1 MLSNEAS
8 FRTSS
13 NFQSPFKKVTNYS
26 NIIPKPNNYD
36 YSRQKFQPN
45 LSSLFQE
52 KYFNPPFHFGLN
64 FYFSSPQKNFYQAQM
79 HYPNNINPQEI
90 NFPYNNNENIPT
102 SVMFKNSLAKSG
114 YRLNQLQTVQS
125 KDNYN
130 KNNNMNNNNYYENY
144 NYYPINNNNN
154 IITNIYPTFTKVTN
168 VQIISDNENISI
180 NDNKKEAKEAKKENI
195 NNNFKKEVEVKTI
208 IKEENSNVNNNNNT
222 NKKRIF
228 ECSETNGIN
237 INEKKSLRKKRQRKN
252 GKQLE
257 VLTIFYKENKNWTKN
272 QIKEISE
279 KTGLKENKIYK
290 WLWDQKNKEIKTTK
304 FVVNK

>member
-1 MLSNEAS
+1 
-8 FRTSS
+8 
-13 NFQSPFKKVTNYS
+13 
-26 NIIPKPNNYD
+26 
-36 YSRQKFQPN
+36 
-45 LSSLFQE
+45 
-52 KYFNPPFHFGLN
+52 
-64 FYFSSPQKNFYQAQM
+64 
-79 HYPNNINPQEI
+79 
-90 NFPYNNNENIPT
+90 
-102 SVMFKNSLAKSG
+102 MFKNSLAKSG
-114 YRLNQLQTVQS
+114 YRLNQMQTVQS

-130 KNNNMNNNNYYENY
+130 KNNNMNNNNYYDNY

>member
-125 KDNYN
+125 VRELHDAA
-130 KNNNMNNNNYYENY
+130 E
-144 NYYPINNNNN
+144 
-154 IITNIYPTFTKVTN
+154 
-168 VQIISDNENISI
+168 
-180 NDNKKEAKEAKKENI
+180 
-195 NNNFKKEVEVKTI
+195 
-208 IKEENSNVNNNNNT
+208 
-222 NKKRIF
+222 R
-228 ECSETNGIN
+228 NG
-237 INEKKSLRKKRQRKN
+237 ESFCCRKSSRRWRMILPVPRARKPAVRLQ
-252 GKQLE
+252 
-257 VLTIFYKENKNWTKN
+257 
-272 QIKEISE
+272 
-279 KTGLKENKIYK
+279 
-290 WLWDQKNKEIKTTK
+290 
-304 FVVNK
+304 